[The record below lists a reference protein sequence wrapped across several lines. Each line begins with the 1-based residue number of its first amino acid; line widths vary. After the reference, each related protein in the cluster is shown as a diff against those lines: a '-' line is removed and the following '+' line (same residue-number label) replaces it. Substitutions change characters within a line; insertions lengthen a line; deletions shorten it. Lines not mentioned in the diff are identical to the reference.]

1 MENSNVL
8 FQDMML
14 MHVEFDQVMHYLF
27 EIIPN
32 NLKRGK
38 KHIDQVFISNIFK
51 PGCVPALI
59 ANGILFVFLIT
70 SLNVLST

>member
-8 FQDMML
+8 FQDMKL
-14 MHVEFDQVMHYLF
+14 MHVEFDQVMHYLI

-32 NLKRGK
+32 NLNK
-38 KHIDQVFISNIFK
+38 KKKSNLYFSSSLNK